1 MTTQPMQ
8 ILTPIP
14 AALLPESFA
23 LWRSRFSPVGQGRI
37 CPGHGIVAVDKAGR
51 LAGVMGLRDAAGGF
65 WQPLRRPGWMLLFRA
80 CPPTADLVID
90 GIVAARLR
98 GGAGRALIAAGLAE
112 AGRRGHPGLRAEVQT
127 RNRAALNFYRA
138 LGFVEVARG
147 RYGWPWGGTVAVMRL
162 PVAQVT

>member
-1 MTTQPMQ
+1 MK

-14 AALLPESFA
+14 ATLLPEASA
-23 LWRSRFSPVGQGRI
+23 LWRSRFRPVGRGRI
-37 CPGHGIVAVDKAGR
+37 CPGHGVVAVDTAGR

-65 WQPLRRPGWMLLFRA
+65 WQPRRGQGLTLLFRA

-98 GGAGRALIAAGLAE
+98 GGAGRALIAAGLAY
-112 AGRRGHPGLRAEVQT
+112 AGRCGHPGLRAEVQT
-127 RNRAALNFYRA
+127 RNRPALDFYRA

-147 RYGWPWGGTVAVMRL
+147 RYGWPWGGTIAVMRL
-162 PVAQVT
+162 PVAQVA